1 MASDGMLIAAGPG
14 DGMRFGL
21 TEHEETDAEANR
33 SKRFAVEQFI
43 VHPTLDPVEIGTSCE
58 RVWAVVD
65 SRNSAIKRPNV
76 GTPLM
81 ASKSKPTRRRPKS
94 RLASTVETGRRV
106 KSDKAQPAT
115 RTTLA
120 SRVAFLRKQRGMTLD
135 RLAVSSGLTKSYI
148 SKVERG
154 LSVPSISTAMKIA
167 VSLELSVGQLL
178 GEDQYDDAI
187 SVVRRG
193 ERPSFMRGG
202 SSSGYDYEMLAA
214 GKRFKTMEPFIM
226 RPPLAFQDDRRFE
239 HGGQEMIFVLSGRM
253 EVDFGGDSYRPEKG
267 DCVYFDAHVPHRSR
281 SLNGKIAE
289 ALVVVMP

>member
-1 MASDGMLIAAGPG
+1 MPLKTKSS
-14 DGMRFGL
+14 
-21 TEHEETDAEANR
+21 R
-33 SKRFAVEQFI
+33 SSQ
-43 VHPTLDPVEIGTSCE
+43 
-58 RVWAVVD
+58 
-65 SRNSAIKRPNV
+65 
-76 GTPLM
+76 
-81 ASKSKPTRRRPKS
+81 TRRVLARPIKPSNKESVDEDIS
-94 RLASTVETGRRV
+94 R
-106 KSDKAQPAT
+106 P

-135 RLAVSSGLTKSYI
+135 QLATAADLTKSYI

-167 VSLELSVGQLL
+167 SSLDLSVGQLL
-178 GEDQYDDAI
+178 GESQYDDAI
-187 SVVRRG
+187 SVVRRN

-226 RPPLAFQDDRRFE
+226 RPPLVFQDNRRFE

-253 EVDFGGDSYRPEKG
+253 EVDFGNDVYRLDKG
-267 DCVYFDAHVPHRSR
+267 DCIYFDAHVPHRSR
-281 SLNGKIAE
+281 SLSRTVAE